1 MVFFVVVVVF
11 VFCVLCGGGV
21 VFFFFTLEI
30 VCLTPTVYRRLETN
44 FYKVECKNFNIDSCH
59 LVSNK

>member
-21 VFFFFTLEI
+21 FFFFYIGNCMPDTYCIQEA
-30 VCLTPTVYRRLETN
+30 R
-44 FYKVECKNFNIDSCH
+44 
-59 LVSNK
+59 NKFL